1 MSGFEVLN
9 NDGSTIIN
17 SDQVHTLF
25 DAVDTPG
32 IVEVGAYNQTT
43 PFGNLS
49 ELGFT
54 AYNWNKR
61 VDCLYW
67 IQLTTNNAWCFPG
80 ASMFKPGTFRVI
92 RTTRNK
98 SIETGFLDVFD
109 STGKMIWSAK
119 SAATMPR
126 ILKYVDIAQNYDLNA
141 NVYSLTPGFNPF
153 FLWNQCPGNLSDD
166 GVVVGYSGL
175 CVKWTGSQIQ
185 FGYVSKYQKKFT
197 EVFNGRGN
205 FRLPLAK
212 FQGYN

>member
-1 MSGFEVLN
+1 MSGFEVFN
-9 NDGSTIIN
+9 NAGSTVIN

-32 IVEVGAYNQTT
+32 IVEVGAYNQPS

-54 AYNWNKR
+54 AHNWSRKQ
-61 VDCLYW
+61 DFLYW

-80 ASMFKPGTFRVI
+80 ANMFKPGTFRVI

-98 SIETGFLDVFD
+98 AVQSGFLDVFD
-109 STGKMIWSAK
+109 SSGKLIWSAK

-126 ILKYVDIAQNYDLNA
+126 IMKYVDIPQNHNLNSS
-141 NVYSLTPGFNPF
+141 VFSLTPGFNPF

-166 GVVVGYSGL
+166 GEVVGYSG
-175 CVKWTGSQIQ
+175 VFIRWTGSQIQ
-185 FGYVSKYQKKFT
+185 FGYTSKYQRT
-197 EVFNGRGN
+197 YQQVFNGRGN